1 MSLHI
6 FVSNKARRLVKIPK
20 KKGDVKQ
27 PFIHSALVWVA
38 YKATGKTVSPVRLKT
53 SHHCLPPPNATPD
66 RGEETQHKAVIT
78 HGE

>member
-6 FVSNKARRLVKIPK
+6 FVSNKARRLVKIL
-20 KKGDVKQ
+20 KKGDVKK